1 MSTKKQEEMDTL
13 ARQQERLVAYATA
26 NGYKVGLS
34 ASDALLRVSTLR
46 ARTNRAE
53 EGAGI

>member
-34 ASDALLRVSTLR
+34 ASDASLRVSTLS
-46 ARTNRAE
+46 A
-53 EGAGI
+53 GAWPS